1 MSTPPAEPPRAS
13 SGEGTPPPP
22 PPSDRVGPTR
32 PRNGVGAAALVVGV
46 VSLVLAV
53 LIIFFPLAAIL
64 GIVALILGIVG
75 MRRASR
81 GEATNRGQA
90 VAGVVTGVLG
100 LIVAIVIVVRIGTF
114 INDHQ
119 GDFRDF
125 WTCITSAPTEQEQ
138 EECGRELA
146 DVLDRN

>member
-1 MSTPPAEPPRAS
+1 MSTTPSEPARDTS
-13 SGEGTPPPP
+13 RQPPPP
-22 PPSDRVGPTR
+22 PDRPVSAR
-32 PRNGVGAAALVVGV
+32 PRNGIGAAALVVGV

-53 LIIFFPLAAIL
+53 LVIFFPLAAIL

-100 LIVAIVIVVRIGTF
+100 LIVAIVIGVRIGTF

>member
-1 MSTPPAEPPRAS
+1 MSTTPGEPAR
-13 SGEGTPPPP
+13 GTSAQPPPP
-22 PPSDRVGPTR
+22 PPAGPPMAIR
-32 PRNGVGAAALVVGV
+32 PRNGIGTAALVVGV
-46 VSLVLAV
+46 VSLVLAALV
-53 LIIFFPLAAIL
+53 IFFPIAAVLGIVAAIL
-64 GIVALILGIVG
+64 GLVG

-81 GEATNRGQA
+81 GEATNRGHA

-100 LIVAIVIVVRIGTF
+100 LVVAIVIGVRIGTF

-138 EECGRELA
+138 EDCARELA

>member
-1 MSTPPAEPPRAS
+1 MSTAPDERPRGAPP
-13 SGEGTPPPP
+13 GGPPPP
-22 PPSDRVGPTR
+22 PPADRDVLTR
-32 PRNGVGAAALVVGV
+32 PKNGIGAAALVIGV
-46 VSLVLAV
+46 VSLVLAILV
-53 LIIFFPLAAIL
+53 IFFPVAAIL
-64 GIVALILGIVG
+64 GIVAGILGLIG

-90 VAGVVTGVLG
+90 VGGLVTGVLG
-100 LIVAIVIVVRIGTF
+100 LLLAVVIGVRLGTF

-119 GDFRDF
+119 GDFREF

-138 EECGRELA
+138 EECGRQLA